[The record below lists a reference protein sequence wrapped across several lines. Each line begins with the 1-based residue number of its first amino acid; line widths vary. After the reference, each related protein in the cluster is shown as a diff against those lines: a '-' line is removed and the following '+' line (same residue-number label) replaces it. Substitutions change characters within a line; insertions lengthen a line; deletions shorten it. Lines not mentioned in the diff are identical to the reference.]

1 MSMLRKTSS
10 VLAGLMIAG
19 SASAA
24 MITFDSVGDSG
35 TIHYGGNIEQ
45 TDVEGL
51 SASTSFTLTEI
62 KSSSFV
68 FDIVVANTTNSLWE
82 ESRVSAI
89 GFNVDPDV
97 TSASVV
103 NSPTWFAVLG
113 GSFPNQFGAL
123 DICIKEGGGPN
134 SCQGGGGGGVA
145 IGDSASF
152 SLELGFASLPGSVT
166 LDNFGVRWQSLTSEA
181 LGYDDASGTG
191 TPVTKVPEPGTLGLL
206 GLGVLGLTMAG
217 RRRRL
222 HSQE

>member
-1 MSMLRKTSS
+1 MSMLRKASS
-10 VLAGLMIAG
+10 VLAGLMFAG

-35 TIHYGGNIEQ
+35 TIHYGGNIDQ

-82 ESRVSAI
+82 ESRVSRI
-89 GFNVDPDV
+89 GFNVDPNV
-97 TSASVV
+97 TSVTAS
-103 NSPTWFAVLG
+103 SPWFALLG
-113 GSFPNQFGAL
+113 GSFPNQFGQL
-123 DICIKEGGGPN
+123 DICIQGQTQGSCSGGP
-134 SCQGGGGGGVA
+134 GGVE

-166 LDNFGVRWQSLTSEA
+166 LDNFGVRWQSLNSEA
-181 LGYDDASGTG
+181 LGYDDDSGTG

-222 HSQE
+222 QSQE

>member
-35 TIHYGGNIEQ
+35 TIHYGGNIDQ
-45 TDVEGL
+45 TDVDGL

-62 KSSSFV
+62 NTSSFV
-68 FDIVVANTTNSLWE
+68 FDVVVANTTNSLWE
-82 ESRVSAI
+82 ESRVSRI
-89 GFNVDPDV
+89 GFNVDPNV
-97 TSASVV
+97 TSVTAS
-103 NSPTWFAVLG
+103 SPWFALLG

-123 DICIKEGGGPN
+123 DICIQGQTQGSCNGG
-134 SCQGGGGGGVA
+134 SGGVE
-145 IGDSASF
+145 IGGSANF
-152 SLELGFASLPGSVT
+152 SLELGFASLPGAVT
-166 LDNFGVRWQSLTSEA
+166 LDNFGVRWQSLNSQA
-181 LGYDDASGTG
+181 LGYDDDSGTG

-222 HSQE
+222 RSQE